1 MTKVLFVTYDFPY
14 PANTGGKNRA
24 YNLIKKISSDN
35 EVYLYSFVRK
45 DFNPEH
51 INYLHE
57 IGVKEIK
64 IFKRRELKKFSN
76 IALTLLHNSSIFKT
90 LYYEKKC
97 KEEILDFVYKNN
109 IEIVHFESSYT
120 GYYIGSELKRHGAKQ
135 ILGTENLEHALYL
148 DYAKNIGKKLLR
160 PFFYQQSQRL
170 KSEEISM
177 IKKSDLCIAVT
188 KSEAEFISKYSKK
201 ECVIVPNGIDTDEFS
216 YKFSD
221 KIKKNLL
228 FVGNFSYFP
237 NVDAMNFFYNNVFEK
252 IPDRSITLT
261 IIGKKG
267 NEVLKFDDE
276 RVIFK
281 EFVENILDEY
291 RNADMLVF
299 PVRIGGGTNFK
310 VLEAMALGVPIV
322 AIPQRL
328 EGLEAVSDRDF
339 LQAQS
344 AEEFVA
350 QIQRLYEDETLRKK
364 ITINARNL
372 VDKTYSWDT
381 IADTLKSAWRKTLK
395 D

>member
-1 MTKVLFVTYDFPY
+1 MAKVLFVTYDFPY

-24 YNLIKKISSDN
+24 FNLIKKVAKKNDI
-35 EVYLYSFVRK
+35 YLYSFVRK

-51 INYLHE
+51 MNYLHE

-76 IALTLLHNSSIFKT
+76 IALTIVRNSSIFKT

-97 KEEILDFVYKNN
+97 KKEILHFVDENN

-120 GYYIGSELKRHGAKQ
+120 GYYIGRELRRRGVKQ
-135 ILGTENLEHALYL
+135 VLGTENLEHTLYL
-148 DYAKNIGKKLLR
+148 DYSRNIGNKLLR

-170 KSEEISM
+170 KAEEISM
-177 IKKSDLCIAVT
+177 IRKSDLCLAVT
-188 KSEAEFISKYSKK
+188 KNEAEFISKYSKK
-201 ECVIVPNGIDTDEFS
+201 ECVIIPNGIDNNEFS
-216 YKFSD
+216 YQFSE
-221 KIKKNLL
+221 KLKKNLL

-237 NVDAMNFFYNNVFEK
+237 NVDAMSFFYNEVFKNLEDK
-252 IPDRSITLT
+252 EITLT
-261 IIGKKG
+261 IVGKMGK
-267 NEVLKFDDE
+267 EVLKFEDE
-276 RVIFK
+276 KIIYK

-291 RNADMLVF
+291 RNADILVF

-310 VLEAMALGVPIV
+310 VLEAMSLGVPIV

-328 EGLEAVSDRDF
+328 EGFDAIASRDF
-339 LQAQS
+339 LKAQDS
-344 AEEFVA
+344 VEFIN
-350 QIQRLYEDETLRKK
+350 QIQNLYADPKLRKE
-364 ITINARNL
+364 ITINARRL

-381 IADTLKSAWRKTLK
+381 ITSTLENAWNKTLK